1 MFPTLGAALAALLD
15 PALAVVAFTALV
27 RLLLH
32 PLTRAAVRGEKAK
45 AALAPQLRELTEKH
59 REDPVKLQEKTL
71 ALYKDAG
78 TSLFAGILPMLA
90 QAPFFMVVYQLVTTP
105 NPLLDGTLLGV
116 RLGDHWS
123 DGGAGVPVFPGLLAA
138 LAVVCLGS
146 YLWQGR
152 QAARSGAPQS
162 TLVRVLRLLAFTPVL
177 LAASLPLAAGLY
189 LLTSGAWTL
198 AERAWL
204 HRALPT
210 PGGEP
215 EPVVV
220 ESAAVEP
227 KPEPPV
233 DDEPAA
239 PIKQPARKPRGAS
252 GKRGKAAARA
262 RAQAR

>member
-1 MFPTLGAALAALLD
+1 MFHTLGAALAALLD

-59 REDPVKLQEKTL
+59 RKDPVKLQEKTL

-123 DGGAGVPVFPGLLAA
+123 DGGAGVPVFLGLLAA
-138 LAVVCLGS
+138 LAAVCLGS

-152 QAARSGAPQS
+152 QAARSGAPQP

-177 LAASLPLAAGLY
+177 LGASLPLAAGLY

-204 HRALPT
+204 HRSL
-210 PGGEP
+210 PGGKPEPVAQVEPVAVEP
-215 EPVVV
+215 EPG
-220 ESAAVEP
+220 
-227 KPEPPV
+227 
-233 DDEPAA
+233 EPAA
-239 PIKQPARKPRGAS
+239 EEPASPAKQPARKPKAGA